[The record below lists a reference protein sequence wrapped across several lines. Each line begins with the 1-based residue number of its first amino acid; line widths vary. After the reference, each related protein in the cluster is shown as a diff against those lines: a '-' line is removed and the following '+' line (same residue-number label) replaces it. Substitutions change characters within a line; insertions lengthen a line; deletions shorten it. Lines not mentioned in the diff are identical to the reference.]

1 MPMGSSSAK
10 YVDHGLLVLRVGIGL
25 CFIIHGLGKFMAG
38 TETLTAVGSAVG
50 NFGISRGYVAFGIAA
65 AGIEVVG
72 GLFVMAGLLFRWS
85 CLALV
90 AMLVVALTMHLKDHD
105 PFSVYSQALECLIL
119 FLSLSII
126 GPGKFSVD
134 KG

>member
-1 MPMGSSSAK
+1 MGSSSAK

-25 CFIIHGLGKFMAG
+25 CFIFHGLGKFMAG
-38 TETLTAVGSAVG
+38 TQTLMGVGSAIG
-50 NFGISRGYVAFGIAA
+50 IFGISRGYLVFGVLA
-65 AGIEVVG
+65 AGTVVVG
-72 GLFVMAGLLFRWS
+72 GLFVTLGLLFRWS

-90 AMLVVALTMHLKDHD
+90 AVLVVAMTLDIKDGYG
-105 PFSVYSQALECLIL
+105 FSVYSQALECLIL

-126 GPGKFSVD
+126 GSGKFSVD

>member
-1 MPMGSSSAK
+1 MASSSSK

-25 CFIIHGLGKFMAG
+25 CFIFHGLGKFMAG
-38 TETLTAVGSAVG
+38 TDQLTAVGSAIG
-50 NFGISRGYVAFGIAA
+50 SIGISRGYLAFGVIA

-72 GLFVMAGLLFRWS
+72 GLFVMLGLLFRWS

-90 AMLVVALTMHLKDHD
+90 SMLVVALTMHLHD
-105 PFSVYSQALECLIL
+105 GEHFGGYSQALECLIL
-119 FLSLSII
+119 FVSLSII

-134 KG
+134 KN